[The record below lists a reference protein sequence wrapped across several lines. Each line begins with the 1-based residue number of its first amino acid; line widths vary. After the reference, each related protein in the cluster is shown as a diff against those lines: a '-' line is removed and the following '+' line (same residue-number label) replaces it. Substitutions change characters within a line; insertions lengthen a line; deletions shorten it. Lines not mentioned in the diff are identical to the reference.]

1 MLQARAQAI
10 AKQINEVY
18 DQIDQNSLA
27 LSTFKF
33 LASQENAAI
42 PRRLVVVTEDVLR
55 QTEREKQLQAKY
67 ANLKVELQN
76 LVSPNQHS
84 SL

>member
-1 MLQARAQAI
+1 M
-10 AKQINEVY
+10 NEVW

-42 PRRLVVVTEDVLR
+42 PRRLIVVTEDVLR
-55 QTEREKQLQAKY
+55 QTEREKQLQTKY
-67 ANLKVELQN
+67 ADLKLELQKLDN
-76 LVSPNQHS
+76 NI
-84 SL
+84 